1 MEKMKHFTKA
11 FIIFMLGGCT
21 QPVDQPVIETK
32 WIDLTYTFDAT
43 TLYWPTSESFQ
54 LDTVFEGVTD
64 GGFYYSA
71 YKFCG
76 AEHGGTHLDAPVHF
90 AKGKNSVDQIP
101 LDQLSGDAV
110 VVNVSE
116 KALAD
121 PDYLI
126 GTDDLLSWEQKNG
139 AIPSGAIL
147 LLRTGYGQFWPD
159 RVKYMGTD
167 LLGAEGVANLHFPG
181 LDPKA
186 AQWLIENR
194 QIKALG
200 IDTPSI
206 DYGQSQS
213 FDSHRILFAENIPA
227 FENLANLDL
236 LPTLGSWVVALPMN
250 IKGGSGGPLRIAAQ
264 VKKS

>member
-1 MEKMKHFTKA
+1 MKHFTQA
-11 FIIFMLGGCT
+11 FLIFMLWGCT
-21 QPVDQPVIETK
+21 QPVDQPALETK

-43 TLYWPTSESFQ
+43 TLYWPTSQSFQ

-90 AKGKNSVDQIP
+90 ARGKHSVDQIP

-110 VVNVSE
+110 IIDVSE
-116 KALAD
+116 NALAN

-126 GTDDLLSWEQKNG
+126 STDDLLKWEQENG
-139 AIPSGAIL
+139 AIPQGAIL

-159 RVKYMGTD
+159 KVRYMGTD
-167 LLGAEGVANLHFPG
+167 LQGAEGVANLHFPG
-181 LDPKA
+181 LDPQA
-186 AQWLIENR
+186 AQWLTDNR
-194 QIKALG
+194 KIKALG

-206 DYGQSQS
+206 DYGQSQG
-213 FDSHRILFAENIPA
+213 FESHRILFAENIPA

-250 IKGGSGGPLRIAAQ
+250 IKGGSGGPLRIAAL
-264 VKKS
+264 VKSLR

>member
-1 MEKMKHFTKA
+1 MKRFSQA
-11 FIIFMLGGCT
+11 FLIFMLWGCT
-21 QPVDQPVIETK
+21 QPVDQSAHETK

-54 LDTVFEGVTD
+54 LDTVFEGVTE

-76 AEHGGTHLDAPVHF
+76 AEHGGTHLDAPAHF
-90 AKGKNSVDQIP
+90 AQGKHSVDQIP

-110 VVNVSE
+110 VIDVSE
-116 KALAD
+116 KALAN

-126 GTDDLLSWEQKNG
+126 STDDLLKWEQENG
-139 AIPSGAIL
+139 AIPPGTIL

-159 RVKYMGTD
+159 KVRYMGTN

-181 LDPKA
+181 LDPQT
-186 AQWLIENR
+186 AQWLTDNR

-206 DYGQSQS
+206 DFGQSQG
-213 FDSHRILFAENIPA
+213 FESHRILFAQNIPA

-250 IKGGSGGPLRIAAQ
+250 IKGGSGSPLRIAALLNR
-264 VKKS
+264 

>member
-1 MEKMKHFTKA
+1 MMHFTQA
-11 FIIFMLGGCT
+11 ILIFMLWGCT
-21 QPVDQPVIETK
+21 PPVDQPALETK
-32 WIDLTYTFDAT
+32 WIDLTYTFDAN
-43 TLYWPTSESFQ
+43 TLYWPTSQSFQ

-90 AKGKNSVDQIP
+90 ARGKHSVDQIP

-110 VVNVSE
+110 IIDVSE
-116 KALAD
+116 NALAN

-126 GTDDLLSWEQKNG
+126 STDDLLKWEQENG
-139 AIPSGAIL
+139 TIPHGAIL

-159 RVKYMGTD
+159 KVRYMGTD
-167 LLGAEGVANLHFPG
+167 LPGAEGVANLHFPG
-181 LDPKA
+181 LAPQA
-186 AQWLIENR
+186 AQWLTDNR
-194 QIKALG
+194 KIKALG

-206 DYGQSQS
+206 DYGQSQG
-213 FDSHRILFAENIPA
+213 FESHRILFAENIPA

-250 IKGGSGGPLRIAAQ
+250 IKGGSGGPLRIAAL
-264 VKKS
+264 VKSLR